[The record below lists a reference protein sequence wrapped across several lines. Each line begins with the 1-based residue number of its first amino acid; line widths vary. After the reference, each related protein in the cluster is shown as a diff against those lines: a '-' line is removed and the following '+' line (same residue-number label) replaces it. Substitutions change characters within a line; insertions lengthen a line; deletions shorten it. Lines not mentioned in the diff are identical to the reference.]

1 MDKYEIIKEIGDG
14 AFGCVSKARNK
25 MNGEIVAIKKMKQTF
40 ASWDEA
46 MSLREVKSLRKLSH
60 PNIVKLKEVI
70 RQKDNLFFVFDFM
83 QTNMY
88 EYLRE
93 NKDNKNED
101 KIRLM
106 AYESLQGVAGCHKN
120 GFFHRDL
127 KPENLLVNDQE
138 HVKLADFGLAR
149 ETRSRPP
156 LTDYVSTRWYRA
168 PELLIGS
175 TSYNSP
181 IDIFA
186 MGCIIAEM
194 YLLRPIFPGNSEAD

>member
-1 MDKYEIIKEIGDG
+1 
-14 AFGCVSKARNK
+14 
-25 MNGEIVAIKKMKQTF
+25 
-40 ASWDEA
+40 

-93 NKDNKNED
+93 NKDNQNED

-127 KPENLLVNDQE
+127 KPENLLVND
-138 HVKLADFGLAR
+138 
-149 ETRSRPP
+149 
-156 LTDYVSTRWYRA
+156 
-168 PELLIGS
+168 
-175 TSYNSP
+175 
-181 IDIFA
+181 
-186 MGCIIAEM
+186 
-194 YLLRPIFPGNSEAD
+194 